1 MTADRRTSRHGAV
14 GAALIALAGGLWG
27 TTGTA
32 ATLLPG
38 DVSPLATGAASVT
51 IGGILLFATSPRASS
66 AVVRRP
72 SSRALLASAALAV
85 AIFPLGFYT
94 SMSLAGVATGT
105 VVTVGSAPLFAACIE
120 FVAHRQRPTM
130 RWALCTVAAVLG
142 VVLLA
147 AGGHGETSTP
157 AGAALGVLT
166 GLVAGFAYA
175 WYTFAAQ
182 RLISAGDS
190 SRAVMGAMFGVGAV
204 LLLPVLLATGA
215 PLLQS
220 ALSVG
225 IVGYL
230 AVGPMFVA
238 YLLFGAGL
246 RTIKSSVATVLTL
259 TEPLIATMLA
269 VLVVGERLQLIGWL
283 GLLLILIAV
292 TVMMTA
298 RRSVP
303 PVPPAH

>member
-1 MTADRRTSRHGAV
+1 
-14 GAALIALAGGLWG
+14 
-27 TTGTA
+27 
-32 ATLLPG
+32 
-38 DVSPLATGAASVT
+38 
-51 IGGILLFATSPRASS
+51 
-66 AVVRRP
+66 
-72 SSRALLASAALAV
+72 V
-85 AIFPLGFYT
+85 AIFPLGFYA

-120 FVAHRQRPTM
+120 FVAHRQRPTL
-130 RWALCTVAAVLG
+130 RWILCTIAALLG

-147 AGGHGETSTP
+147 AGGHGETSTQ
-157 AGAALGVLT
+157 GDSVLGVLV

-204 LLLPVLLATGA
+204 LLLPVLIVTGG

-220 ALSVG
+220 ALSIG

-246 RTIKSSVATVLTL
+246 RTTTSSVATVLTL
-259 TEPLIATMLA
+259 TEPLVATLLA

-298 RRSVP
+298 RRSAP
-303 PVPPAH
+303 PVQPAH

>member
-1 MTADRRTSRHGAV
+1 MAAEYRAARGGSAGA
-14 GAALIALAGGLWG
+14 LFIALAGVLWG

-32 ATLLPG
+32 ASFLPD
-38 DVSPLATGAASVT
+38 DVSPLATGAASVI
-51 IGGILLFATSPRASS
+51 IGGILLFAMSPRASLH
-66 AVVRRP
+66 VIRQR
-72 SSRALLASAALAV
+72 SSRMLLSSAGLAV
-85 AIFPLGFYT
+85 AVFPLGFYT

-120 FVAHRQRPTM
+120 FVVHRQRPTL
-130 RWALCTVAAVLG
+130 RWVLCTIAALLG
-142 VVLLA
+142 VCLLA
-147 AGGHGETSTP
+147 AGGHGGRAAPS
-157 AGAALGVLT
+157 GAVLGVLV

-175 WYTFAAQ
+175 WYTFVAQ
-182 RLISAGDS
+182 RLISAGAG
-190 SRAVMGAMFGVGAV
+190 SRAVMGAMFGLGAV
-204 LLLPVLLATGA
+204 LLVPVLLATGG

-220 ALSVG
+220 TLSVG

-246 RTIKSSVATVLTL
+246 RTTKSSVATVLTL
-259 TEPLIATMLA
+259 TEPLVATLLA
-269 VLVVGERLQLIGWL
+269 VLVVGERLQLVGWL
-283 GLLLILIAV
+283 GLLLILVAV

-303 PVPPAH
+303 PMPPAH